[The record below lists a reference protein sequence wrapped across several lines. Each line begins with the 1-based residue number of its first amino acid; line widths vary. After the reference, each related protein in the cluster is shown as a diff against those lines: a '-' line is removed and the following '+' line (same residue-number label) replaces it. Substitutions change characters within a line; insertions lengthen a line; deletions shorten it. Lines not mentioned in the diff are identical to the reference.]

1 MKRSADNPVVGVL
14 GIIRRGD
21 RLLIIQRSKR
31 VRAPL
36 TWCFPGGHIEPGET
50 QAAALVRELQEELH
64 LDVEPGEHLMTQTKY
79 DGRLIL
85 HCWSATIIGSDPR
98 ANPREI
104 ADIAWMTPGEIRAKH
119 DVLSGTNEILDTI
132 GL

>member
-1 MKRSADNPVVGVL
+1 MRRSVDNPVIGVL

-21 RLLIIQRSKR
+21 RLLIIQRAKR
-31 VRAPL
+31 VPAPL

-64 LDVEPGEHLMTQTKY
+64 LDVEPGEHLTTQTKH

-85 HCWSATIIGSDPR
+85 HCWSATIIGSEPR

-104 ADIAWMTPGEIRAKH
+104 ADIAWLTPSELRAKP
-119 DVLSGTNEILDTI
+119 DVLFGTTEILDAI